1 MSVQATDGDARTV
14 GAWSAPGRALRL
26 EKPRRTASAGD
37 PEQHFE
43 ERRGPKPTR
52 RNAYRFDT
60 AGVSAWDGP
69 SLRAAYAAQ
78 VIGQAL
84 PALGETLPRT
94 AYREPARRL
103 TLFLDRRL

>member
-1 MSVQATDGDARTV
+1 MSVQATNGNARTA

-26 EKPRRTASAGD
+26 EKPRRTASSGD

-43 ERRGPKPTR
+43 ERRGAKHTR

-69 SLRAAYAAQ
+69 VLRAAYAAQ
-78 VIGQAL
+78 VIAQAL
-84 PALGETLPRT
+84 PTRGESLPRA
-94 AYREPARRL
+94 AYREPVRSV

>member
-1 MSVQATDGDARTV
+1 MSVQATGGDARTA

-26 EKPRRTASAGD
+26 EKPRRTASTGD

-84 PALGETLPRT
+84 PARDKPLSCA
-94 AYREPARRL
+94 AYRKPAASI